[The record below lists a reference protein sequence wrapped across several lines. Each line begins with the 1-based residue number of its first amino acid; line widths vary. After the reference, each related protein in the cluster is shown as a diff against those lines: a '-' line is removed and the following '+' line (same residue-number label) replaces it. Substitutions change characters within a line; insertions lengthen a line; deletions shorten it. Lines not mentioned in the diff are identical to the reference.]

1 MPTYQ
6 VTETDGSVYEVD
18 GPEGAT
24 EEQIIRAV
32 QDSLTGG
39 GIQEAEEAR
48 RAYDAYLRRPIAA
61 RPEEIEEPDIIDQVE
76 ELFKGIPA
84 GAANILESG
93 ALGAITPFEEET
105 ELALRKGIKGF
116 FDPVQEFFSPDKGS
130 ENLVG
135 RKFGEGLGSFAGI
148 GATAAIPGFGLPAA
162 VALTA
167 GAGAGEASERAR
179 EGGATEE
186 QRGRASF
193 LGAGVG
199 LTELLS
205 PLRILKVLKG
215 GIGSDAAEGFIASAK
230 RVALEGGL
238 EGLQEFAAG
247 VGQNLIEQKIYNP
260 EQGTFEGG
268 AEQFGLGAGVGG
280 FVRAVVELITPRRRT
295 GGQDELT
302 QGELF
307 EPDTDLGAVP
317 SAAGQGELFPNE
329 DLGAAPERADARQ
342 LDLFGPASS
351 PEGEQQ
357 ELTFESVPGADA
369 EQVAQAGAR
378 ERAALA
384 AAERN
389 DETAFAQPDLF
400 ALQQEQEGRRL
411 GTPQFPADQFM
422 DVQEETEVAPTSEIG
437 QQFELEDAIA
447 ARQQDDIET
456 AQLEEMLGQE
466 AAVRDESALE
476 TIRGQLDAQQQQET
490 AQQRSAVLDSVL
502 TDIGTA
508 SRANIAQRFSQ
519 ALADAGVA
527 NTTPTQQ
534 EYSLISRATD
544 AVAATRTQR
553 DDVPPAGL
561 VPSRKEARAQKGTE
575 RTAKDQAAAE
585 QRTNTRILTEQDLE
599 WGPKQIKDLQ
609 GQDIGNPGP
618 ARDRMQQQLE
628 MLEKNAKGLKKPN
641 AIAANK
647 AKQQRARELLSGERR
662 TASGTSSVD
671 TTQGEDIVDT
681 TTVGETI
688 PTDAAFA
695 IQEGETD
702 GTGNPDIDVAG
713 VNPSD
718 LDNLPVRTGDAT
730 PVSVS
735 SAVDGDTPGP
745 VTPANVGVGDTT
757 PSDGGATTGTG
768 EQLDTLTGSLKN
780 VTKTLTEVETAKEVT
795 AKRTKK
801 PAPKKPRKIKG
812 ASTSTPVVE
821 RAKAKR
827 IAPSALEKEEYPN
840 RGPARSEE
848 EIAAME
854 KRTPYGF
861 MGSPVKERL
870 RKGNYNVEEDIV
882 TAPSPFTSQD
892 NEIIAKL
899 TDEGTTTRDNNGIS
913 ARAYLS
919 KFDNPTT
926 GLASAIFD
934 DVNKTP
940 IFKIAKGLTEQEKTE
955 QKLKY
960 GQTGGIHA
968 GRALAWAEANLS
980 STTQAWIVK
989 EERRIIDE
997 QFKDLK
1003 LEANK
1008 ESIATKLNDAEAEK
1022 LQKLDEDRVRLD
1034 KEEAQRRRDI
1044 NRKGNKL
1051 TRQFNAALAKN
1062 LNKFKEKLLQID
1074 QVVGLDLPTH
1084 PEVNNLLRAGKL
1096 KEALR
1101 VLAATSPSSRVS
1113 QMARKYEQKL
1123 GDTKVEVVEN
1133 LTNKAGVSAAGL
1145 FDPETNTVKI
1155 NATTGINAHT
1165 ILHENTHA
1173 LTSAT
1178 LANPSHPLTKQLTKL
1193 FDDVK
1198 DSLGTYYGSQNV
1210 DEFAAEASSNLEF
1223 RQALAGIN
1231 PKGSP
1236 ISALQKY
1243 LNIIGNFVR
1252 RMLGMKTKPLG
1263 SALNQADQF
1272 IEAMLAPAPD
1282 SRDAGELLMSSTAD
1296 GVKRVMEGLGKVQK
1310 KFSKPITSKQRQEFS
1325 EKAVSFLQDG
1335 RIAEGFK
1342 TFLLGTLGT
1351 KSLADVSLRN
1361 GFGDIGLKVH
1371 QLIGDQRGDI
1381 QKSDKIVN
1389 KFIKGTYI
1397 PWADANPK
1405 AQAAL
1410 DRVIY
1415 SDEHG
1420 ATIYQV
1426 DPTRLQDYYKGK
1438 TDDSGNDLEAIWKA
1452 QRKDWNIVIE
1462 KGGVPVFN
1470 SMRKLYKDQYE
1481 KLEKVING
1489 EIDAL
1494 MQNDPDAA
1502 KRLKNEV
1509 FAKLFEAGKLDV
1521 YFPLV
1526 RQGRYKLSY
1535 AMKNPK
1541 SPREAYVVR
1550 MFDTKRE
1557 RNTAKREAEADEGI
1571 ISIDTSDGDM
1581 QLKDYS
1587 NAPPTSFVKNTLDIL
1602 RTKSNADTDTQEA
1615 IMRLFIQTLP
1625 ETSFA
1630 KSLQRRKGTPGY
1642 IQNSLIGLR
1651 TKAYDIGRQAV
1662 RLEYAARLR
1671 ALEGEIN
1678 GAKEP
1683 TTQPAESLMGTT
1695 KDSISASFEST
1706 RAELLSRAKFARLGA
1721 KNKGMERFYKT
1732 ANQGAFVYTI
1742 GFNVSSAIVNLSQIP
1757 LFAFPYMGAQHGYKA
1772 AYTALGK
1779 ASRFS
1784 KLVMIPA
1791 LPKYSDGKLRGGE
1804 KDQIDDYYDVDL
1816 DGNYTVKS
1824 GLKLYD
1830 DASKNAETIKELK
1843 RMAPI
1848 VKLASQRAYL
1858 GRSFLMDELGLE
1870 EGGRQAQGNT
1880 ASKLLDNVSTVSA
1893 FAFNAVERFNRQTIA
1908 FANYDLIL
1916 TKLDSGD
1923 RYYSETQ
1930 GKYIPPKTLNTTQ
1943 KEELAAEEALY
1954 QTEQLNGGMSL
1965 ESAPRIAQEGL
1976 GRVAFMYK
1984 GYGMNMYYAMF
1995 KSTARMLD
2003 TSIDPALR
2011 KQAMREIV
2019 GTHGSALLIAGVHG
2033 VPLYGIYTM
2042 IANLFLDDEEDDAD
2056 TIVRKYIK
2064 EGWYKGPLNAA
2075 LGVDIASRTRLSGL
2089 LFQENRYNS
2098 DPSPEE
2104 FLGFYLGGPALS
2116 SAKRLKRGYDNLR
2129 EGYFERGIENLLPPG
2144 IANAYKASFGRYA
2157 REGGIYNKRQD
2168 PIYDDITTGELV
2180 GQFFGFAPTGYTFEQ
2195 ERNQALMKLG
2205 RNANDRRSK
2214 LLRKLYLSYRMGDA
2228 EGHAD
2233 TLKEV
2238 RKFND
2243 RYSGTKAVISIGT
2256 MMRSIKANQQSSV
2269 KKHNGINLPANL
2281 RGLLLQS
2288 SSEWGG

>member
-105 ELALRKGIKGF
+105 ELALREGIQGF
-116 FDPVQEFFSPDKGS
+116 FDPVQEFLSPDKGS
-130 ENLVG
+130 EDLLS
-135 RKFGEGLGSFAGI
+135 RKFGEALGSFAGI

-553 DDVPPAGL
+553 DDVPPAGP
-561 VPSRKEARAQKGTE
+561 VPSRKEARAQKGVE

-681 TTVGETI
+681 TTVEEAT

-702 GTGNPDIDVAG
+702 GTVTLNGERIPA
-713 VNPSD
+713 SD
-718 LDNLPVRTGDAT
+718 LVNIPVRTGNAT

-735 SAVDGDTPGP
+735 SPVDRDTAGSAA
-745 VTPANVGVGDTT
+745 PANVGVGDTEA
-757 PSDGGATTGTG
+757 SLGGVDAGQG
-768 EQLDTLTGSLKN
+768 EQLNTLIKN
-780 VTKTLTEVETAKEVT
+780 ATKTLNKVETAKEVK

-801 PAPKKPRKIKG
+801 PAPKKPTG
-812 ASTSTPVVE
+812 AFE
-821 RAKAKR
+821 RA
-827 IAPSALEKEEYPN
+827 IAATTARGVGRGETNEEYPN
-840 RGPARSEE
+840 RGRSYSEE
-848 EIAAME
+848 EIAVLESLA
-854 KRTPYGF
+854 PYRYI
-861 MGSPVKERL
+861 SPENKERL
-870 RKGNYNVEEDIV
+870 RPAKDDPSKGNYSVEEDIV
-882 TAPSPFTSQD
+882 PESSPFTSQD
-892 NEIIAKL
+892 AVKIAKL
-899 TDEGTTTRDNNGIS
+899 IDKGTVTRDDNGK
-913 ARAYLS
+913 AAKVYLG
-919 KFDNPTT
+919 NIGTAT
-926 GLASAIFD
+926 QGLASAVYD
-934 DVNKTP
+934 SVYKTP
-940 IFKIAKGLTEQEKTE
+940 VFTSSGLTKEETAVEKPI
-955 QKLKY
+955 Y

-968 GRALAWAEANLS
+968 GRALAWAKANLS
-980 STTQAWIVK
+980 PTTQAWIAK
-989 EERRIIDE
+989 EERRIIKQRNIDLRRTSRSGSIIDGVIAENDLRIQKIEAVDTQIDE
-997 QFKDLK
+997 
-1003 LEANK
+1003 ET
-1008 ESIATKLNDAEAEK
+1008 ATAKA
-1022 LQKLDEDRVRLD
+1022 D
-1034 KEEAQRRRDI
+1034 KEEQDFRI
-1044 NRKGNKL
+1044 
-1051 TRQFNAALAKN
+1051 QQS
-1062 LNKFKEKLLQID
+1062 LNKANDALEEKLLQID

-1361 GFGDIGLKVH
+1361 GFGGLGLKVH

-1381 QKSDKIVN
+1381 QESDKIVN

-1452 QRKDWNIVIE
+1452 QRKDWNIVQE
-1462 KGGVPVFN
+1462 SKYKGKTGVDVFS

-1678 GAKEP
+1678 GVKEP
-1683 TTQPAESLMGTT
+1683 TTQPAESLLGKT

-1757 LFAFPYMGAQHGYKA
+1757 LFAFPYMVAQHGLA
-1772 AYTALGK
+1772 PAYTALAK

-1791 LPKYSDGKLRGGE
+1791 LPKYSNGKLRGGE

-1893 FAFNAVERFNRQTIA
+1893 YAFNAVERFNRQTIA

-1930 GKYIPPKTLNTTQ
+1930 GKYIPPKTLNTAQ

-2003 TSIDPALR
+2003 TSVDPALR
-2011 KQAMREIV
+2011 KQAMYEIV

-2042 IANLFLDDEEDDAD
+2042 IANLFLDDEDDDAD

-2064 EGWYKGPLNAA
+2064 EGWYKGPLNAT

>member
-105 ELALRKGIKGF
+105 ELALREGIQGF
-116 FDPVQEFFSPDKGS
+116 FDPVQEFLSPDKGS
-130 ENLVG
+130 EDLLS
-135 RKFGEGLGSFAGI
+135 RKFGEALGSFAGI

-553 DDVPPAGL
+553 DDVPPAGP
-561 VPSRKEARAQKGTE
+561 VPSRKEARAQKGVE

-681 TTVGETI
+681 TTVEEAT

-702 GTGNPDIDVAG
+702 GTVTLNGERIPA
-713 VNPSD
+713 SD
-718 LDNLPVRTGDAT
+718 LVNIPVRTGNAT

-735 SAVDGDTPGP
+735 SPVDRDTAGSAA
-745 VTPANVGVGDTT
+745 PANVGVGDTEA
-757 PSDGGATTGTG
+757 SLGGVDAGQG
-768 EQLDTLTGSLKN
+768 EQLNTLIKN
-780 VTKTLTEVETAKEVT
+780 ATKTLNKVETAKEVK

-801 PAPKKPRKIKG
+801 PAPKKPTG
-812 ASTSTPVVE
+812 AFE
-821 RAKAKR
+821 RA
-827 IAPSALEKEEYPN
+827 IAATTARGVGRGETNEEYPN
-840 RGPARSEE
+840 RGRSYSEE
-848 EIAAME
+848 EIAVLESLA
-854 KRTPYGF
+854 PYRYI
-861 MGSPVKERL
+861 SPENKERL
-870 RKGNYNVEEDIV
+870 RPAKDDPSKGNYSVEEDIV
-882 TAPSPFTSQD
+882 PESSPFTSQD
-892 NEIIAKL
+892 AVKIAKL
-899 TDEGTTTRDNNGIS
+899 IDKGTVTRDDNGK
-913 ARAYLS
+913 AAKVYLG
-919 KFDNPTT
+919 NIGTAT
-926 GLASAIFD
+926 QGLASAVYD
-934 DVNKTP
+934 SVYKTP
-940 IFKIAKGLTEQEKTE
+940 VFTSSGLTKEETAVEKPI
-955 QKLKY
+955 Y

-968 GRALAWAEANLS
+968 GRALAWAKANLS
-980 STTQAWIVK
+980 PTTQAWIAK
-989 EERRIIDE
+989 EERRIIKQRNIDLRRTSRSGSIIDGVIAENDLRIQKIEAVDTQIDE
-997 QFKDLK
+997 
-1003 LEANK
+1003 ET
-1008 ESIATKLNDAEAEK
+1008 ATAKA
-1022 LQKLDEDRVRLD
+1022 D
-1034 KEEAQRRRDI
+1034 KEEQDFRI
-1044 NRKGNKL
+1044 
-1051 TRQFNAALAKN
+1051 QQS
-1062 LNKFKEKLLQID
+1062 LNKANDALEEKLLQID

-1361 GFGDIGLKVH
+1361 GFGGLGLKVH

-1381 QKSDKIVN
+1381 QESDKIVN

-1452 QRKDWNIVIE
+1452 QRKDWNIVQE
-1462 KGGVPVFN
+1462 SKYKGKTGVDVFS

-1678 GAKEP
+1678 GVKEP
-1683 TTQPAESLMGTT
+1683 TTQPAESLLGKT

-1757 LFAFPYMGAQHGYKA
+1757 LFAFPYMVAQHGLA
-1772 AYTALGK
+1772 PAYTALAK

-1791 LPKYSDGKLRGGE
+1791 LPKYSNGKLRGGE

-1893 FAFNAVERFNRQTIA
+1893 YAFNAVERFNRQTIA
-1908 FANYDLIL
+1908 FANYDLVL

-1930 GKYIPPKTLNTTQ
+1930 GKYIPPKTLNTAQ

-2003 TSIDPALR
+2003 TSVDPALR
-2011 KQAMREIV
+2011 KQAMYEIV

-2042 IANLFLDDEEDDAD
+2042 IANLFLDDEDDDAD

-2064 EGWYKGPLNAA
+2064 EGWYKGPLNAT

>member
-105 ELALRKGIKGF
+105 ELALREGIQGF
-116 FDPVQEFFSPDKGS
+116 FDPVQEFLSPDKGS
-130 ENLVG
+130 EDLLS
-135 RKFGEGLGSFAGI
+135 RKFGEALGSFAGI

-553 DDVPPAGL
+553 DDVPPAGP
-561 VPSRKEARAQKGTE
+561 VPSRKEARAQKGVE

-681 TTVGETI
+681 TTVEEAT

-702 GTGNPDIDVAG
+702 GTVTLNGERIPA
-713 VNPSD
+713 SD
-718 LDNLPVRTGDAT
+718 LVNIPVRTGNAT

-735 SAVDGDTPGP
+735 SPVDRDTAGSAA
-745 VTPANVGVGDTT
+745 PANVGVGDTEA
-757 PSDGGATTGTG
+757 SLGGVDAGQG
-768 EQLDTLTGSLKN
+768 EQLNTLIKN
-780 VTKTLTEVETAKEVT
+780 ATKTLNKVETAKEVK

-801 PAPKKPRKIKG
+801 PAPKKPTG
-812 ASTSTPVVE
+812 AFE
-821 RAKAKR
+821 RA
-827 IAPSALEKEEYPN
+827 IAATTARGVGRGETNEEYPN
-840 RGPARSEE
+840 RGRSYSEE
-848 EIAAME
+848 EIAVLESLA
-854 KRTPYGF
+854 PYRYI
-861 MGSPVKERL
+861 SPENKERL
-870 RKGNYNVEEDIV
+870 RPAKDDPSKGNYSVEEDIV
-882 TAPSPFTSQD
+882 PESSPFTSQD
-892 NEIIAKL
+892 AVKIAKL
-899 TDEGTTTRDNNGIS
+899 IDKGTVTRDDNGK
-913 ARAYLS
+913 AAKVYLG
-919 KFDNPTT
+919 NIGTAT
-926 GLASAIFD
+926 QGLASAVYD
-934 DVNKTP
+934 SVYKTP
-940 IFKIAKGLTEQEKTE
+940 VFTSSGLTKEETAVEKPI
-955 QKLKY
+955 Y

-968 GRALAWAEANLS
+968 GRALAWAKANLS
-980 STTQAWIVK
+980 PTTQAWIAK
-989 EERRIIDE
+989 EERRIIKQRNIDLRRTSRSGSIIDGVIAENDLRIQKIEAVDTQIDE
-997 QFKDLK
+997 
-1003 LEANK
+1003 ET
-1008 ESIATKLNDAEAEK
+1008 ATAKA
-1022 LQKLDEDRVRLD
+1022 D
-1034 KEEAQRRRDI
+1034 KEEQDFRI
-1044 NRKGNKL
+1044 
-1051 TRQFNAALAKN
+1051 QQS
-1062 LNKFKEKLLQID
+1062 LNKANDALEENLLRID

-1361 GFGDIGLKVH
+1361 GFGGLGLKVH

-1381 QKSDKIVN
+1381 QESDKIVN

-1452 QRKDWNIVIE
+1452 QRKDWNIVQE
-1462 KGGVPVFN
+1462 SKYKGKTGVDVFS

-1678 GAKEP
+1678 GVKEP
-1683 TTQPAESLMGTT
+1683 TTQPAESLLGKT

-1757 LFAFPYMGAQHGYKA
+1757 LFAFPYMVAQHGLA
-1772 AYTALGK
+1772 PAYTALAK

-1791 LPKYSDGKLRGGE
+1791 LPKYSNGKLRGGE

-1893 FAFNAVERFNRQTIA
+1893 YAFNAVERFNRQTIA
-1908 FANYDLIL
+1908 FANYDLVL

-1930 GKYIPPKTLNTTQ
+1930 GKYIPPKTLNTAQ

-2003 TSIDPALR
+2003 TSVDPALR
-2011 KQAMREIV
+2011 KQAMYEIV

-2042 IANLFLDDEEDDAD
+2042 IANLFLDDEDDDAD

-2064 EGWYKGPLNAA
+2064 EGWYKGPLNAT